1 MVKDGYLID
10 DGKGNYRWTDKVPP
24 EVAARMRRESELAK
38 VHADNVIRAIER
50 VEIEERCKASGCVRG
65 EFNGHAAP
73 AGPCRHTG
81 KFGLCA
87 EYLRYYGEKESRDV
101 AGLM

>member
-1 MVKDGYLID
+1 
-10 DGKGNYRWTDKVPP
+10 
-24 EVAARMRRESELAK
+24 
-38 VHADNVIRAIER
+38 